1 MTNDFFIN
9 TGRFIFFVLLQVVLL
24 NHINF
29 LGYINPYFYIMFI
42 LILPVSLPNWQVI
55 LLGFLLGLSI
65 DVFGDSGGMHAA
77 ACLVIAYLRPK
88 LLRAS
93 YGISYDYQTVKFND
107 TSMKERL
114 VFVSSMVLIHHLVL
128 FSLVFF
134 NFSHLILILKNTL
147 YSSIFTIFLIMVAA
161 TLFQKVK
168 R

>member
-9 TGRFIFFVLLQVVLL
+9 TGRFVFLVLLQVVIL

-42 LILPVSLPNWQVI
+42 LILPVSLPHWQVI

-65 DVFGDSGGMHAA
+65 DLFGDSGGIHAA
-77 ACLVIAYLRPK
+77 ACLVISYLRPK

-93 YGISYDYQTVKFND
+93 YGISYDYQTVKFYD
-107 TSMKERL
+107 TSLKERFI
-114 VFVSSMVLIHHLVL
+114 FVTSMVVIHHIVL
-128 FSLVFF
+128 FSLIFF
-134 NFSHLILILKNTL
+134 NFSHIILILKNTL
-147 YSSIFTIFLIMVAA
+147 FSSIFTIFLIMVAA
-161 TLFQKVK
+161 TLFHKVK

>member
-9 TGRFIFFVLLQVVLL
+9 TGRFVFLVLLQVVLL

-65 DVFGDSGGMHAA
+65 DLFGDSGGMHAA
-77 ACLVIAYLRPK
+77 ASLVIAYLRPK

-93 YGISYDYQTVKFND
+93 YGISYDYQTVKFYD

-128 FSLVFF
+128 FNLIFF

-147 YSSIFTIFLIMVAA
+147 YSSIFTIFLIMTAA